1 MNVRATGHSPP
12 TQHADLALILKTLPC
27 LEQLDKTA
35 GQWLLEAVN
44 VDYLL
49 LSFPVYSLGGETNTC
64 SRTMGSLLGVDGRQK
79 LARAAF

>member
-49 LSFPVYSLGGETNTC
+49 LSFPVYSLGGRDKHMLENYGFT
-64 SRTMGSLLGVDGRQK
+64 SGS
-79 LARAAF
+79 